1 MYVRLLTAVAL
12 LALLITGISLSGH
25 MPNSRAALLS
35 QSGTR
40 ENSQIERKLVKS
52 NWKGEPVRVNRVKL
66 RGRTAEFGKAFMEA
80 DDDWLRGFSLN
91 VTNTSNKDIV
101 FIELSLT
108 FFGKEEKLVPNRT
121 PVGYPVFYGSPEGI
135 FDGST
140 TAHPIRPNES
150 ADVTLTD
157 EEHEKLKEILI
168 NNNYSTV
175 FGHVDVRLDRVVFA
189 DGLVWYKS
197 YYFYRDPSDPNRFI
211 RDKSFKKGGKYEGV
225 SPGAALRQKPSGLDF
240 EKVSCKAQSNAN
252 GKLFFA
258 MLQTSTFLMKTV
270 SLLNAFT
277 QNDCGPVTGTACQR
291 PPGCYELD
299 SFGNVPCGL
308 QTPNCSQIDHE
319 VQGSGDGTLT
329 IQKAPCRL
337 NNPVTGSVCNAP
349 LTCTCVFVPNPLC
362 GDSGGGGD
370 KDGGP
375 CCVPT
380 AEGTE
385 CCGTPVLIDVAGN
398 GFKLT
403 NAATGVNFDL
413 DSNGTRE
420 HRAWT
425 EAGTD
430 DAWLALDRN
439 GNAAIDDGS
448 ELFGNFTPQPSPVG
462 QERNGFLALA
472 EYDKP
477 TNGGNGDG
485 LITPGDSIFASLRLW
500 RDLNHNGISEAAEL
514 ISLQSTGLKAL
525 ELDYKESKKDDEY
538 GNSFRYRAKVK
549 DEKGAQVNRWA
560 WDVFLLSR

>member
-1 MYVRLLTAVAL
+1 MYVRLLTAVTL

-35 QSGTR
+35 QSATR
-40 ENSQIERKLVKS
+40 GNSQNERKLVKS
-52 NWKGEPVRVNRVKL
+52 NWKREPVRVNRVKL
-66 RGRTAEFGKAFMEA
+66 RGGAAEFGKAFTDA

-108 FFGKEEKLVPNRT
+108 LFGKEEKLAPNRT

-140 TAHPIRPNES
+140 IARPIRPNES
-150 ADVTLTD
+150 ADVALTD
-157 EEHEKLKEILI
+157 EEHEKLKELLL

-175 FGHVDVRLDRVVFA
+175 FSHVDVRLDKVVFA

-197 YYFYRDPSDPNRFI
+197 YYFYRDPSDPKRFI
-211 RDKSFKKGGKYEGV
+211 RDKSFEKGGKYEGV
-225 SPGAALRQKPSGLDF
+225 RPGVALIQNSGLDF

-258 MLQTSTFLMKTV
+258 MFQPSTFVMKTV
-270 SLLNAFT
+270 SLLNTFT
-277 QNDCGPVTGTACQR
+277 QGDCGPVTGTACQR

-299 SFGNVPCGL
+299 SFGNVPCGT
-308 QTPNCSQIDHE
+308 QFPNCSQVDHE

-329 IQKAPCRL
+329 IQKEPCRL
-337 NNPVTGSVCNAP
+337 NNPVTGSICSGAP

-362 GDSGGGGD
+362 SGGGGGGD

-375 CCVPT
+375 CCVPS
-380 AEGTE
+380 AEGWE
-385 CCGTPVLIDVAGN
+385 CCGTPVLIDVMGN

-413 DSNGTRE
+413 DSNGTSER
-420 HRAWT
+420 RAWT

-439 GNAAIDDGS
+439 GNGAIDDGS
-448 ELFGNFTPQPSPVG
+448 ELFGNFTPQPNSVG

-472 EYDKP
+472 EYDQP
-477 TNGGNGDG
+477 ANGGNGDG
-485 LITPGDSIFASLRLW
+485 LITPSDSIFASLRLW
-500 RDLNHNGISEAAEL
+500 QDRNHNGISEAAEL
-514 ISLQSTGLKAL
+514 LTLQSVGLKTI
-525 ELDYKESKKDDEY
+525 ELDYKETKKEDEY

-549 DEKGAQVNRWA
+549 DGRGVQVNRWA
-560 WDVFLLSR
+560 WDVFLLTR